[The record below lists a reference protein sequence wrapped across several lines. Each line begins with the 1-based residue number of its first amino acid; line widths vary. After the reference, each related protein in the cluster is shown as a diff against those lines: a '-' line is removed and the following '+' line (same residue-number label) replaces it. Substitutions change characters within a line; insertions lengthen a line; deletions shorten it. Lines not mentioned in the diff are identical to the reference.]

1 MKKKKKKKELK
12 PWMHIVALFIGVFL
26 VAYLISFLLDSNSV
40 FKSKFEIKN
49 RTKEI
54 EKYQKDN
61 PEIKA
66 NGWLR
71 VQGTNIDYPV
81 AYDKEFEVLQNE
93 IEDFVWVLENPKE
106 LLPRTV
112 IFGHN
117 IKNVSNN
124 PLITNEN
131 HSRFEQLMS
140 FIYYDF
146 AKENQ
151 FIQYTKDGKDY
162 VYQIF
167 SVTLIDDHELLR
179 SGNLDKEVFKDYI
192 KQAQEDSFFEYD
204 IEVDENDKIITL
216 VTCTRFFY
224 PNTTYKFKVE
234 GKLLTEDA
242 NLDIVD
248 VKERENYKDIK
259 DSLKGGEVD
268 EETA

>member
-26 VAYLISFLLDSNSV
+26 VAYLISFMLDSNTS
-40 FKSKFEIKN
+40 FKTKFKIED

-54 EKYQKDN
+54 ENYQKSKSN
-61 PEIKA
+61 VTT

-81 AYDKEFEVLQNE
+81 LYDKEFEVLQNE
-93 IEDFVWVLENPKE
+93 IDDFVWVLENPKE

-124 PLITNEN
+124 PFITNET

-162 VYQIF
+162 LYQIF

-179 SGNLDKEVFKDYI
+179 SGNLEKDVYSDYI
-192 KQAQEDSFFEYD
+192 KQAKENSFFEYD

-224 PNTTYKFKVE
+224 PNTTYKFKIE
-234 GKLLTEDA
+234 GKLLTDEEK
-242 NLDIVD
+242 LDIVD
-248 VKERENYKDIK
+248 VKEKENYKEIK
-259 DSLKGGEVD
+259 GSLKGGEVD
-268 EETA
+268 EEQA